1 MKKFMPDFDQ
11 TISNAAEEI
20 WQRFDRDNN
29 GFLDKI
35 ESEKMFRQIMIELG
49 ETEDFT
55 DGDFK
60 TAFREF
66 DKDRNGRISR
76 DEMQLFIIKMADL

>member
-1 MKKFMPDFDQ
+1 MPDFDQ
-11 TISNAAEEI
+11 VVSNAADEI

-49 ETEDFT
+49 ETEEFS

-76 DEMQLFIIKMADL
+76 DEMRLFIIKMADL

>member
-11 TISNAAEEI
+11 VVSNASDEI

>member
-11 TISNAAEEI
+11 VVSNAADEI